1 MPPSQPRSQSLRRH
15 LQEILDDLE
24 SRCEGHD
31 PQLVVNAAFCLM
43 IMKWREQGR
52 GERELHDWLT
62 AQFAQLDQVSP
73 WPVNADA

>member
-1 MPPSQPRSQSLRRH
+1 M
-15 LQEILDDLE
+15 
-24 SRCEGHD
+24 
-31 PQLVVNAAFCLM
+31 VNAAFCLM